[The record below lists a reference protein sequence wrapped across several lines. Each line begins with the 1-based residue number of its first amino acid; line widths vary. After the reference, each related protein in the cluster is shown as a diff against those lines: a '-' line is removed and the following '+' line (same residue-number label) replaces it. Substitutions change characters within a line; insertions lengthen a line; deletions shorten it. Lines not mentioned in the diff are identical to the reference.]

1 MVQDRLS
8 DGKRIAQLLASELT
22 GDQAA
27 LAHVVVAD
35 ADPDVEPTE
44 DGAFAYRVVHV
55 ADSDALTTDDRGR
68 PTLAADSAGDVD
80 AATTEIATVSVR
92 PDRAHVTFSVASAR
106 AVEAAADTELRTRST
121 DTADTTLLVT
131 DGVEAKRVLP
141 VFEAVVDELP
151 VATA

>member
-55 ADSDALTTDDRGR
+55 ADSDARTTDDRGR

-80 AATTEIATVSVR
+80 AATTEIATVSVL
-92 PDRAHVTFSVASAR
+92 PERARATFSVAPER
-106 AVEAAADTELRTRST
+106 AAVAAADTQLRAQST

-131 DGVEAKRVLP
+131 DGVEAKRVLA
-141 VFEAVVDELP
+141 VFEAVADELSIDG
-151 VATA
+151 V

>member
-35 ADPDVEPTE
+35 ADPDVEPTA

-92 PDRAHVTFSVASAR
+92 PDRARVTFTVAPER
-106 AVEAAADTELRTRST
+106 AAVAAADTELRTRST

-141 VFEAVVDELP
+141 VFEAVVDELSTDS
-151 VATA
+151 V

>member
-80 AATTEIATVSVR
+80 AATTEIATVSVQ
-92 PDRAHVTFSVASAR
+92 PERAHVTFTLAPER
-106 AVEAAADTELRTRST
+106 AAVAAADTELRTRST

-141 VFEAVVDELP
+141 VFEAVVDELSIDG
-151 VATA
+151 V